1 MKQQILSFLST
12 IKDEILDINEFLYHT
27 NEDTF
32 NEFKA
37 YTHITTI
44 LKKYGFKVEDNFCGI
59 NTAFRA
65 TIGKN
70 APEICFICKYS
81 TGSSDGHIYGNNS
94 NATISI
100 GTAIGLSS
108 IIDKLSCSI
117 SVIGCPG
124 KYSNGSEIIMTK
136 EKVFDKYSIIFA
148 PHVDNVTSLN
158 NTSVSCSS
166 LELEYR
172 NMHENEDVN
181 ISSLDFCLH
190 TIHFINQLIKDT
202 NSKAYMD
209 HLCLLCDNAENEYP
223 TKAKATFQIKANSY
237 KICDLI
243 ESNIRKYI
251 TCLKEI
257 MNISTSIH
265 IYQLPC
271 KELIENNVI
280 NKLFEGNLK
289 QSGII
294 DISHNKSTLYPLAI
308 GTVSHSTPTI
318 YPSITIVDDCHIPCP
333 SVQFRDLT
341 ISTYAKE
348 NIWKSVEAFTLTSI
362 DFLERPDLILES
374 TTTLV
379 NQLMYNK

>member
-1 MKQQILSFLST
+1 MKQQVLSFLST
-12 IKDEILDINEFLYHT
+12 IKDEILDINEFLYNT
-27 NEDTF
+27 NENTF

-37 YTHITTI
+37 YTHITNK
-44 LKKYGFKVEDNFCGI
+44 LKKYGFLIEDNFCGI
-59 NTAFRA
+59 NTAFKA
-65 TIGKN
+65 TIGKQ

-100 GTAIGLSS
+100 GAAIGLAS
-108 IIDKLSCSI
+108 IIDKLSGSI
-117 SVIGCPG
+117 SIIGCPG

-136 EKVFDKYSIIFA
+136 EKVFDQYSIIFA
-148 PHVDNVTSLN
+148 PHVDNVTSLI

-166 LELEYR
+166 LEIKYR
-172 NMHENEDVN
+172 NMHANQDIN

-190 TIHFINQLIKDT
+190 TIHFINQLIEDT

-209 HLCLLCDNAENEYP
+209 HLCLICDNAENEYP
-223 TKAKATFQIKANSY
+223 TTAKATFQIKAHNY
-237 KICDLI
+237 KICELI
-243 ESNIRKYI
+243 EGNIRKYI
-251 TCLKEI
+251 NCLKEI

-265 IYQLPC
+265 ISQLPC
-271 KELIENNVI
+271 KELIENNII

-294 DISHNKSTLYPLAI
+294 NISHNKNTLYPLAI

-318 YPSITIVDDCHIPCP
+318 YPSISIVEDCHISCP
-333 SVQFRDLT
+333 SIQFRDLT
-341 ISTYAKE
+341 ISTYAKK
-348 NIWKSVEAFTLTSI
+348 NIWKSIEALVLTSI

-374 TTTLV
+374 TATLA
-379 NQLMYNK
+379 NQLKYNK